1 MWKRI
6 ILAAKLGVNYG
17 KEEAGKKERGLPV
30 LEEFRTKLQQRRTRE
45 TRSGT

>member
-17 KEEAGKKERGLPV
+17 KEEAGEKERGLPV
-30 LEEFRTKLQQRRTRE
+30 LEEFRTRVQQRRTRE
-45 TRSGT
+45 IMSGT